1 MKTQLC
7 ISCNIE
13 IRKCNYSKH
22 INACRGK
29 APQKKKLEVCTH
41 CESPLDGLSASLI
54 ANHVRWCKN
63 NPKREQYITG
73 TAIARSYKPAVVS
86 NTTKEKIS
94 AAHNRGCYAHVDHS
108 TMKGKK
114 HTEEAKRKMSAGAL
128 KSKHRRLV
136 RSTRLY
142 ICKNGTEVLLDS
154 SWEEALAKRLDELNI
169 AWIRPEVPIP
179 WTDHNGKK
187 HNYFPDFLLTDHN
200 IYLDPKNPIAYNV
213 QRAKIDIIT
222 KQLNNLIILKTLK
235 ECQEF
240 NVFED

>member
-94 AAHNRGCYAHVDHS
+94 FGN
-108 TMKGKK
+108 KK
-114 HTEEAKRKMSAGAL
+114 A
-128 KSKHRRLV
+128 V
-136 RSTRLY
+136 R
-142 ICKNGTEVLLDS
+142 
-154 SWEEALAKRLDELNI
+154 
-169 AWIRPEVPIP
+169 
-179 WTDHNGKK
+179 
-187 HNYFPDFLLTDHN
+187 
-200 IYLDPKNPIAYNV
+200 
-213 QRAKIDIIT
+213 
-222 KQLNNLIILKTLK
+222 IILNR
-235 ECQEF
+235 
-240 NVFED
+240 NV